1 MAREPSKGVGAV
13 GVTVAGGIA
22 TVVLS
27 QPERR
32 NAMSLAM
39 WDQLGAVV
47 RRLDADSGVRVTIL
61 RGAGAA
67 AFSAGAD
74 ISEFEQHRSTPE
86 KALAYNRRV
95 AAAAAAL
102 IQFRKPLLAMI
113 YGFCVGGGLEMAL
126 SCDLRVA
133 SDQAVFGIPA
143 ARLGISYGHEDIK
156 RLVDL
161 VGPANARYIFFTGDP
176 RIPAERALQMGLV
189 NEIVPT
195 ERLEARVAE
204 LAAQIAD
211 NAPSSLL
218 WAKRGIED
226 VLRDPSL
233 ASVLNSDEEAAQLFG
248 TADFKEGVAA
258 FLEKRKPRF
267 NWDGV

>member
-1 MAREPSKGVGAV
+1 MAPE
-13 GVTVAGGIA
+13 VAGKTARIDAAVEAGIA
-22 TVVLS
+22 TVVIN
-27 QPERR
+27 QPDRR

-39 WDQLGAVV
+39 WDQLGEVV
-47 RRLDADSGVRVTIL
+47 RRLDADPGVRVTIL
-61 RGAGAA
+61 RGAGTT

-74 ISEFEQHRSTPE
+74 ISEFEEHRSTPE

-95 AAAAAAL
+95 SQAAHLL
-102 IQFRKPLLAMI
+102 IHYRKPLVAMI

-126 SCDLRVA
+126 ACDLRIA
-133 SDQAVFGIPA
+133 ADSAVFGIPA

-176 RIPAERALQMGLV
+176 RIPAERAYHMGLV
-189 NEIVPT
+189 DELVPADG
-195 ERLEARVAE
+195 LEARVRGLAE
-204 LAAQIAD
+204 QIAA

-218 WAKRGIED
+218 WAKKGIED

-233 ASVLNSDEEAAQLFG
+233 SSVANSDEEAAQLFG
-248 TADFKEGVAA
+248 TEDFKEGVAA
-258 FLEKRKPRF
+258 FLEKRPPRF
-267 NWDGV
+267 KWE